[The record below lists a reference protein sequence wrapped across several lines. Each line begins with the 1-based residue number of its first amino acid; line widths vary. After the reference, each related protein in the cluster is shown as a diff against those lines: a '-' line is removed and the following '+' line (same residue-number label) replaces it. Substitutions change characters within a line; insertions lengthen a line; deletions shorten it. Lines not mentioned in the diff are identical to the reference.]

1 MTGFMRKALFL
12 ILIVSLA
19 ACAKPKRTIP
29 PAQPVPAI
37 AKLLERLEPEKS
49 KVFSLEGRMSIKIN
63 SPSGKN
69 SSTQLILL
77 QRPSSI
83 RLDAVTPF
91 GQPVL
96 TLSTNGETMDIYYH
110 SKKRFFSGDARSR
123 SLSAIFPVSLSIK
136 DLTLILSGQIP
147 LIEFDKN
154 SLRAEIEDGRYLLTM
169 NRDGIREELYFD
181 METLDLVEGIIYG
194 PGGETVLA
202 VSMGKYKTF
211 DNIRLPTKIKTS
223 LPLENYKMETNYSE
237 ISPNSIFPGELFA
250 LQPPEGVEIENLDS
264 LNF

>member
-1 MTGFMRKALFL
+1 MTGFIRKTLFL
-12 ILIVSLA
+12 LLIISLA

-29 PAQPVPAI
+29 PAPSLPAI

-49 KVFSLEGRMSIKIN
+49 KIFSIEGRMSIKIN

-91 GQPVL
+91 GRPVL
-96 TLSTNGETMDIYYH
+96 TLSTNGETMDVFYH
-110 SKKRFFSGDARSR
+110 RKNRFFSGDARSR
-123 SLSAIFPVSLSIK
+123 NLSAIFPASLSIK

-147 LIEFDKN
+147 LIEFDED
-154 SLRAEIEDGRYLLTM
+154 SLRAEIENGRYLLTM
-169 NRDGIREELYFD
+169 ARDGIREEFYYD
-181 METLDLVEGIIYG
+181 METLDPLEGAIYG

-202 VSMGKYKTF
+202 VSMGKYKAF
-211 DNIRLPTKIKTS
+211 DNLGLPTRIKIS
-223 LPLENYKMETNYSE
+223 LPHENYIMEINYSE
-237 ISPNSIFPGELFA
+237 ISPNNVLPEKLFA
-250 LQPPEGVEIENLDS
+250 LKPPEGVEIEHLDR

>member
-1 MTGFMRKALFL
+1 MNALLGKALGL
-12 ILIVSLA
+12 LLVLSLA
-19 ACAKPKRTIP
+19 ACAKPGRTIP
-29 PAQPVPAI
+29 PAPPTPAI
-37 AKLLERLEPEKS
+37 EKFMERLEPEKS

-91 GQPVL
+91 GSPVL
-96 TLSTNGETMDIYYH
+96 TLSTNGDTIDILYH
-110 SKKRFFSGDARSR
+110 KKKRFFTGDARSR
-123 SLSAIFPVSLSIK
+123 NVSAIFPATLSIK

-147 LIEFDKN
+147 LIGFDRD
-154 SLRAEIEDGRYLLTM
+154 SLKTRIEDGRYRITM
-169 NRDGIREELYFD
+169 LGDGIKEEIYCD
-181 METLDLVEGIIYG
+181 METLDPLEGVIYG

-202 VSMGKYKTF
+202 VSMGKYKVF
-211 DNIRLPTKIKTS
+211 DNLRLPTRIKTS
-223 LPLENYKMETNYSE
+223 LPLESYTMEVSYSNL
-237 ISPNSIFPGELFA
+237 SPNSILPGELFVVK
-250 LQPPEGVEIENLDS
+250 PPQGVEIEELES